1 MKKTITSLKNCLL
14 LSITLHFCHC
24 VKKTITFYCYIKIVP
39 IFCDV
44 KCPVCV
50 ILCIY
55 SLHSFIEN
63 TFNFMIKILGHILT
77 FFLGKGAYTLFD
89 VNPHFPK
96 NDPD

>member
-1 MKKTITSLKNCLL
+1 M
-14 LSITLHFCHC
+14 C
-24 VKKTITFYCYIKIVP
+24 VIVMCIVKVES

-44 KCPVCV
+44 KCPICV

-89 VNPHFPK
+89 VNPHFQK
-96 NDPD
+96 MILTKIFNNYESFHIYI

>member
-1 MKKTITSLKNCLL
+1 M
-14 LSITLHFCHC
+14 C
-24 VKKTITFYCYIKIVP
+24 VIVMYIVKIVS

>member
-1 MKKTITSLKNCLL
+1 MCI
-14 LSITLHFCHC
+14 
-24 VKKTITFYCYIKIVP
+24 VKIVS
-39 IFCDV
+39 IICDV

-50 ILCIY
+50 IPCIY

-89 VNPHFPK
+89 VNNNLPK
-96 NDPD
+96 MILTKDFNHYEGFHIYI